1 MPTHLIYLPPS
12 FIISA
17 AAVSSPFFQLAS
29 TAFPSIIR
37 SRSDVIL
44 VVLMT
49 YQQLGLG
56 SSTQRTSA
64 NGCSA
69 IILIE

>member
-1 MPTHLIYLPPS
+1 MPAHLIYLTPS

-17 AAVSSPFFQLAS
+17 RAVSSPFFQLAS
-29 TAFPSIIR
+29 TAFHSTMR

-49 YQQLGLG
+49 CQQLGSG
-56 SSTQRTSA
+56 SSTQQTSA

-69 IILIE
+69 IILTE